1 MKKNITSLTPIES
14 PSSQSSASRAKNSWA
29 TSIHYLQDLKTNKQ
43 RLFNQLQLEMQ
54 ALYSEQDKTVEEQQ
68 AMKTELMRK
77 VEKIN
82 HLSSSADKIRAL
94 TGFNIGVHDPS
105 SDTAITRDLFQLV
118 AMLEIYSQAYLEA
131 DQYFSRQVSLSSVT
145 KPPKDRL
152 ICYLQLIKSIKK
164 PQRGTSQKQQLN
176 ESASSGAR
184 SDSRGRKVNFQ
195 EWSQSEQYLGIDFS
209 SKEDL
214 MKLKGTAITEAFIN
228 YIVKNFGNKSS
239 AVP

>member
-1 MKKNITSLTPIES
+1 M
-14 PSSQSSASRAKNSWA
+14 
-29 TSIHYLQDLKTNKQ
+29 
-43 RLFNQLQLEMQ
+43 
-54 ALYSEQDKTVEEQQ
+54 
-68 AMKTELMRK
+68 
-77 VEKIN
+77 
-82 HLSSSADKIRAL
+82 
-94 TGFNIGVHDPS
+94 
-105 SDTAITRDLFQLV
+105 
-118 AMLEIYSQAYLEA
+118 
-131 DQYFSRQVSLSSVT
+131 T